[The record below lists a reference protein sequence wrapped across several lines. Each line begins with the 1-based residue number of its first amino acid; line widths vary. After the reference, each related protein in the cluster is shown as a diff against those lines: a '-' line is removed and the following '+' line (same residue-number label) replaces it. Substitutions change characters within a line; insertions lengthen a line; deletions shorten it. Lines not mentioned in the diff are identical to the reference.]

1 MLLIKK
7 KLEDFFIIK
16 RNVIFER
23 AKFNLRSQQE
33 RETVDVFTTDLFNLA
48 EHCNFGVLREE
59 LIRDRIVVGIRD
71 KALSEKLQ
79 LEADLTLEKAVNF
92 ARQKENVRKQ
102 QGFLRGD
109 GKQQID
115 YVTVGKFAKIRKNEK
130 SNFKEQDKGQ
140 RHKGNGKCSRCL
152 GPMHPKKSCP
162 ANDPKCHNCGK
173 IGHWKR
179 ACKSTAV
186 NEVSRDTGEIFPN
199 EFFLGEIVVESI
211 EAEPWKA
218 NLTVNDCKFQF
229 KLDSGADV
237 TVVPKHLYDKLSNK
251 RKVKLQSTDK
261 LLLGPCNYRLNC
273 LGKFNARITSENKF
287 ILEEIYVVK
296 DLRNPLLGKS
306 ACVSLNLL

>member
-1 MLLIKK
+1 MATFQVQPPENFSFKPEDCLKWSRRFERFRMASGFEKEIEESQVNTLIYSMGSEADDILQSLGIAEGDQKKYNVVKK
-7 KLEDFFIIK
+7 KLEESFIIK

-33 RETVDVFTTDLFNLA
+33 GETVDMFITDLFNLA

-92 ARQKENVRKQ
+92 ARQKETVRKQ
-102 QGFLRGD
+102 QGFLPGD
-109 GKQQID
+109 RKQQID
-115 YVTVGKFAKIRKNEK
+115 YVGVGKFAKIRKNEK
-130 SNFKEQDKGQ
+130 SNFNEQDKSQ

-179 ACKSTAV
+179 TCRSTAV
-186 NEVSRDTGEIFPN
+186 SEVS
-199 EFFLGEIVVESI
+199 
-211 EAEPWKA
+211 
-218 NLTVNDCKFQF
+218 Q
-229 KLDSGADV
+229 DSSNGGADR
-237 TVVPKHLYDKLSNK
+237 SGFF
-251 RKVKLQSTDK
+251 R
-261 LLLGPCNYRLNC
+261 R
-273 LGKFNARITSENKF
+273 SE
-287 ILEEIYVVK
+287 EE
-296 DLRNPLLGKS
+296 
-306 ACVSLNLL
+306 